1 MTSGFLESSPLWAIL
16 LGSVLAFLLAAEV
29 GYRVGSWRGT
39 RTSEEAMAD
48 LGVALGGLLG
58 LLGLLLAF
66 TFGMAGARHD
76 DRRMLV
82 IEEANALGTAW
93 LRTDLVPEPMRAQAR
108 EALRAYTQLRV
119 EAAIQGN
126 RKQAEQ
132 VVARSEQLQRPLWNA
147 AVDAAAAAPSPSTAL
162 FVSAVNEVIDMHG
175 RRVARG
181 LRNPIPPVILATLY
195 AVSILVVLALGFSR
209 ALAGDRNA
217 VATTLLA
224 VILAVVLG
232 LILDL
237 DRPAGGLLRV
247 SQQSMEDVLRSM
259 TPPPR

>member
-1 MTSGFLESSPLWAIL
+1 MTSGFLEPFSLWTIL
-16 LGSVLAFLLAAEV
+16 GGSAVAFLLAAELGFRLGV
-29 GYRVGSWRGT
+29 RRKSAT
-39 RTSEEAMAD
+39 NEATLAD
-48 LGVALGGLLG
+48 LGITMGGLLG

-82 IEEANALGTAW
+82 IEEANAIGTAW
-93 LRTDLVPEPMRAQAR
+93 LRTDLIPEPMRTQAR

-119 EAAIQGN
+119 EAATRGD
-126 RKQAEQ
+126 RQAAEKI
-132 VVARSEQLQRPLWNA
+132 VARAEQLQGPLWNA
-147 AVDAAAAAPSPSTAL
+147 AVGAAAALPSPSTAL
-162 FVSAVNEVIDMHG
+162 FVSSVNEVIDMHG

-181 LRNPIPPVILATLY
+181 LRNPIPPIILATLY
-195 AVSILVVLALGFSR
+195 AVSLLVVLALGFSR
-209 ALAGDRNA
+209 GLAGDRNA

-224 VILAVVLG
+224 VILAVVLN

-237 DRPAGGLLRV
+237 DRPAGGALRV

-259 TPPPR
+259 TPPQR